1 VKLDTEKAER
11 GEEGATASVWRSRGV
26 FTSEPIFV
34 PHPDPGVPGEDKG
47 VLLVQC
53 YDAAKKDSFL
63 LCLDA
68 ETMTELGRAYTNM
81 PCPISFHGQWAA
93 SDE

>member
-1 VKLDTEKAER
+1 MKLDLDEAER
-11 GEEGATASVWRSRGV
+11 GDGGATALLWKSKGV

-34 PHPDPGVPGEDKG
+34 PTPDPEAAEDDGV
-47 VLLVQC
+47 VLVQC
-53 YDAAKKDSFL
+53 YDALKKDSFL

-68 ETMTELGRAYTNM
+68 KTMSELGRAYTEM
-81 PCPISFHGQWAA
+81 PCPISFHGQWVA